1 MTTTTT
7 ERPRTRQ
14 RYRPTE
20 LDTVPAVSALLQ
32 RLGLGR
38 FDPEAVTAFG
48 GRNDNWAGPT
58 TTGEQ
63 VFVKTVAPLPDD
75 GVCPELER
83 ALSFEELAGSLP
95 PGSALRS
102 PELLGADPAAGVTVH
117 RLVPGA
123 RSGAELALDG
133 EFDEELCRDAGRA
146 IGTLHGLGAVDGLD
160 TGEAPLPP
168 LKWLKALPWSA
179 VQERSMAQI
188 AAWQLVQDDTEVVAA
203 LHRLRD
209 AERTVPRTPAH
220 CDLRF
225 DQFIRAE
232 EGTGELYLVDW
243 EEFRLADPAR
253 DVGAFAGE
261 WLFHA
266 TYSVFAPT
274 EAAPGRREDSAGF
287 GLTHEEIVA
296 RGSASLRRHLP
307 RIAAF
312 WQGYLECRPLG
323 RALDAGLPERAAAYA
338 GWHMYDRLIATAE
351 SHATLNPVARAAAG
365 IGRTV
370 LLDPASAARTL
381 GLSLTEP
388 AGPSGPL
395 NASAASASSAVV
407 NASAA
412 VATAY
417 AVNAVNASADSAT
430 SAAACAAS
438 TANAVES
445 SAASASSAAVN
456 ALATS
461 ASSAVAQAV
470 NVVNASNASN
480 VSNGSSNR

>member
-1 MTTTTT
+1 MTTMTTTTT
-7 ERPRTRQ
+7 EQPRTRQ

-20 LDTVPAVSALLQ
+20 LETVPAVNALLE

-38 FDPEAVTAFG
+38 LDAEAVTAFG
-48 GRNDNWAGPT
+48 GRNDNWAGPA

-63 VFVKTVAPLPDD
+63 VFVKTVALLPDGD
-75 GVCPELER
+75 CPELER
-83 ALSFEELAGSLP
+83 ALSFEELASRRLP
-95 PGSALRS
+95 PGSPLRS
-102 PELLGADPAAGVTVH
+102 PALLGADRAAGVTVH

-133 EFDEELCRDAGRA
+133 EFDDELCRAAGRA
-146 IGTLHGLGAVDGLD
+146 VGTLHGLGPAEDVD

-168 LKWLKALPWSA
+168 LAWLKALPWSA

-209 AERTVPRTPAH
+209 LEKTVPHGPTH

-232 EGTGELYLVDW
+232 EGAGDLYLCDW

-266 TYSVFAPT
+266 AYSVFAPT
-274 EAAPGRREDSAGF
+274 GEGEGQGQGGGTGQPGPAAGF

-307 RIAAF
+307 RIGAF
-312 WQGYLECRPLG
+312 WRGYLECRTP
-323 RALDAGLPERAAAYA
+323 DAGLPERAAAYA
-338 GWHMYDRLIATAE
+338 GWHMFDRLIATAE
-351 SHATLNPVARAAAG
+351 AHATLNPVARAAAG

-370 LLDPASAARTL
+370 LLDPAAAARTL
-381 GLSLTEP
+381 GLTLP
-388 AGPSGPL
+388 
-395 NASAASASSAVV
+395 ASSLP
-407 NASAA
+407 ASLPGQSLP
-412 VATAY
+412 TA
-417 AVNAVNASADSAT
+417 S
-430 SAAACAAS
+430 
-438 TANAVES
+438 
-445 SAASASSAAVN
+445 
-456 ALATS
+456 LP
-461 ASSAVAQAV
+461 AQSPKAPSHP
-470 NVVNASNASN
+470 APSLSK
-480 VSNGSSNR
+480 GSSHR

>member
-7 ERPRTRQ
+7 ERPPTRQ

-20 LDTVPAVSALLQ
+20 LETVPAVNVLLE

-38 FDPEAVTAFG
+38 LDPSAVTAFG

-63 VFVKTVAPLPDD
+63 VFVKTVALTPDGD
-75 GVCPELER
+75 CPELQR
-83 ALSFEELAGSLP
+83 ALSFEELAERRLP
-95 PGSALRS
+95 PGSPLRS
-102 PELLGADPAAGVTVH
+102 PALLGADRAAGVTVH

-133 EFDEELCRDAGRA
+133 DFDDELCRAAGRA
-146 IGTLHGLGAVDGLD
+146 VGALHGLGPAEDVD

-168 LKWLKALPWSA
+168 LAWLKALPWSA

-209 AERTVPRTPAH
+209 LEKTVPHAPTH

-232 EGTGELYLVDW
+232 EGAGDLYLCDW

-274 EAAPGRREDSAGF
+274 GEGTPRQDSDTAGF
-287 GLTHEEIVA
+287 GLSHEEIVA

-307 RIAAF
+307 RISAF
-312 WQGYLECRPLG
+312 WQGYLESRTP
-323 RALDAGLPERAAAYA
+323 DAGLPGRAAAYA
-338 GWHMYDRLIATAE
+338 GWHMFDRLIATAE

-370 LLDPASAARTL
+370 LLGPDAAARTL
-381 GLSLTEP
+381 GLTP
-388 AGPSGPL
+388 ASDTQ
-395 NASAASASSAVV
+395 AADAHPHRPRRHARPEV
-407 NASAA
+407 AA
-412 VATAY
+412 APDDPHPPHG
-417 AVNAVNASADSAT
+417 SADPHDPPASPAT
-430 SAAACAAS
+430 RDTQDAQDAHAPRDVRVT
-438 TANAVES
+438 TAR
-445 SAASASSAAVN
+445 
-456 ALATS
+456 
-461 ASSAVAQAV
+461 
-470 NVVNASNASN
+470 
-480 VSNGSSNR
+480 NGSTPR

>member
-7 ERPRTRQ
+7 DRPPTRQ

-20 LDTVPAVSALLQ
+20 LETVPAVNALLE

-38 FDPEAVTAFG
+38 LDAAAVTAFG

-63 VFVKTVAPLPDD
+63 VFVKTVALTPDGD
-75 GVCPELER
+75 CPELQR
-83 ALSFEELAGSLP
+83 ALSFEELAERRLPSGSP
-95 PGSALRS
+95 LRS
-102 PELLGADPAAGVTVH
+102 PALLGADRAAGVTVH

-133 EFDEELCRDAGRA
+133 DFDDELCRAAGRA
-146 IGTLHGLGAVDGLD
+146 VGALHGLGPAENVD

-168 LKWLKALPWSA
+168 LAWLKALPWSA

-209 AERTVPRTPAH
+209 LEKTVPHAPTH

-225 DQFIRAE
+225 DQFIRAR
-232 EGTGELYLVDW
+232 EGTGDLYLCDW

-274 EAAPGRREDSAGF
+274 GEGTPQQEGGTPGF
-287 GLTHEEIVA
+287 GLSHEEIVA

-307 RIAAF
+307 RISAF
-312 WQGYLECRPLG
+312 WQGYLEFRTP
-323 RALDAGLPERAAAYA
+323 DAGLPGRAAAYA
-338 GWHMYDRLIATAE
+338 GWHMFDRLIATAE

-370 LLDPASAARTL
+370 LLGPEAAAHTLGLTPASDAHTPRGSAGPRNLPASPQPSGTSAARTHPYRP
-381 GLSLTEP
+381 GRHTGPREEAAPDGPHPPHGSTDPHGPP
-388 AGPSGPL
+388 APL
-395 NASAASASSAVV
+395 RNRDTQDSHAPRDVRA
-407 NASAA
+407 
-412 VATAY
+412 ATAR
-417 AVNAVNASADSAT
+417 
-430 SAAACAAS
+430 
-438 TANAVES
+438 
-445 SAASASSAAVN
+445 
-456 ALATS
+456 
-461 ASSAVAQAV
+461 
-470 NVVNASNASN
+470 
-480 VSNGSSNR
+480 NGSTPR

>member
-1 MTTTTT
+1 MTITTDTPT
-7 ERPRTRQ
+7 RTDPAQPVRTRQ

-20 LDTVPAVSALLQ
+20 LGTVPAVNALLE
-32 RLGLGR
+32 RLGLGSL
-38 FDPEAVTAFG
+38 DASAVTAFG

-63 VFVKTVAPLPDD
+63 VFVKTVTPLPD
-75 GVCPELER
+75 GGCPELER
-83 ALSFEELAGSLP
+83 ALSFEESAARWLPSGSP
-95 PGSALRS
+95 LRS
-102 PELLGADPAAGVTVH
+102 PELLGADPSAGVTVH

-133 EFDEELCRDAGRA
+133 DFDDALCRAAGRA
-146 IGTLHGLGAVDGLD
+146 VGTLHTLPAGAGLD

-168 LKWLKALPWSA
+168 LAWLRALPWSA

-188 AAWQLVQDDTEVVAA
+188 AAWQLVQDDSEVVDA
-203 LHRLRD
+203 LARLREGE
-209 AERTVPRTPAH
+209 ANVPHAPTH

-225 DQFIRAE
+225 DQFIGAD
-232 EGTGELYLVDW
+232 EGRGPLYLCDW

-274 EAAPGRREDSAGF
+274 GDAGDAGDAGDDRRGGGAGF
-287 GLTHEEIVA
+287 GLAHEEIIG

-307 RIAAF
+307 RVHAF
-312 WQGYLECRPLG
+312 WQGYLECRTP
-323 RALDAGLPERAAAYA
+323 DPGLPERAAAYA

-370 LLDPASAARTL
+370 LLNPASAARTL
-381 GLSLTEP
+381 GLTTDHP
-388 AGPSGPL
+388 
-395 NASAASASSAVV
+395 
-407 NASAA
+407 
-412 VATAY
+412 
-417 AVNAVNASADSAT
+417 
-430 SAAACAAS
+430 
-438 TANAVES
+438 
-445 SAASASSAAVN
+445 
-456 ALATS
+456 
-461 ASSAVAQAV
+461 
-470 NVVNASNASN
+470 
-480 VSNGSSNR
+480 NGSHHR

>member
-1 MTTTTT
+1 MTTMTTSTT
-7 ERPRTRQ
+7 EQPRTRQ

-20 LDTVPAVSALLQ
+20 LETVPAVNALLE

-38 FDPEAVTAFG
+38 LDAEAVTAFG

-63 VFVKTVAPLPDD
+63 VFVKTVALLPDGD
-75 GVCPELER
+75 CPELER
-83 ALSFEELAGSLP
+83 ALSFEELAARRLP
-95 PGSALRS
+95 PGSPLRL
-102 PELLGADPAAGVTVH
+102 PALLGADRAAGVTVH

-133 EFDEELCRDAGRA
+133 EFDDELCRAAGRA
-146 IGTLHGLGAVDGLD
+146 VGALHALGPAEDVD

-168 LKWLKALPWSA
+168 LAWLKALPWSA

-209 AERTVPRTPAH
+209 LEKTVPHGPTH

-232 EGTGELYLVDW
+232 EGAGALFLCDW

-266 TYSVFAPT
+266 AYSVFAPT
-274 EAAPGRREDSAGF
+274 GEGTGQPEPAAGF

-307 RIAAF
+307 RIGAF
-312 WQGYLECRPLG
+312 WRGYLECRTP
-323 RALDAGLPERAAAYA
+323 DAGLPERAAAYA
-338 GWHMYDRLIATAE
+338 GWHMFDRLIATAE
-351 SHATLNPVARAAAG
+351 AHATLNPVARAAAG

-370 LLDPASAARTL
+370 LLDPAAAARTL
-381 GLSLTEP
+381 GLTLPAPSLP
-388 AGPSGPL
+388 DQSLPDQSLPDPSL
-395 NASAASASSAVV
+395 
-407 NASAA
+407 
-412 VATAY
+412 
-417 AVNAVNASADSAT
+417 
-430 SAAACAAS
+430 
-438 TANAVES
+438 
-445 SAASASSAAVN
+445 
-456 ALATS
+456 
-461 ASSAVAQAV
+461 
-470 NVVNASNASN
+470 
-480 VSNGSSNR
+480 SNGSSHR

>member
-1 MTTTTT
+1 MTITTDTPT
-7 ERPRTRQ
+7 RTDPAQPVRTRQ

-20 LDTVPAVSALLQ
+20 LGTVPAVNALLE
-32 RLGLGR
+32 RLGLGSL
-38 FDPEAVTAFG
+38 DASAVTAFG

-63 VFVKTVAPLPDD
+63 VFVKTVTPLPD
-75 GVCPELER
+75 GSCPELER
-83 ALSFEELAGSLP
+83 ALSFEESAARWLPGGSP
-95 PGSALRS
+95 LRS

-133 EFDEELCRDAGRA
+133 DFDDVLCRAAGHA
-146 IGTLHGLGAVDGLD
+146 VGTLHTLPAGDGLD

-168 LKWLKALPWSA
+168 LAWLRALPWGA

-188 AAWQLVQDDTEVVAA
+188 AAWQLVQDDSEVVDA
-203 LHRLRD
+203 LARLREGE
-209 AERTVPRTPAH
+209 ANVPHAPTH

-225 DQFIRAE
+225 DQFIGAD
-232 EGTGELYLVDW
+232 EGRGPLYLCDW

-274 EAAPGRREDSAGF
+274 GDAGDAGDAGDDRRGGGAGF
-287 GLTHEEIVA
+287 GLVHEEIIG

-307 RIAAF
+307 RVHSF
-312 WQGYLECRPLG
+312 WQGYLECRTP
-323 RALDAGLPERAAAYA
+323 DPGLPERAAAYA

-370 LLDPASAARTL
+370 LLNPASAARTL
-381 GLSLTEP
+381 GLTTDHP
-388 AGPSGPL
+388 
-395 NASAASASSAVV
+395 
-407 NASAA
+407 
-412 VATAY
+412 
-417 AVNAVNASADSAT
+417 
-430 SAAACAAS
+430 
-438 TANAVES
+438 
-445 SAASASSAAVN
+445 
-456 ALATS
+456 
-461 ASSAVAQAV
+461 
-470 NVVNASNASN
+470 
-480 VSNGSSNR
+480 NGSHHR

>member
-1 MTTTTT
+1 MTTLTTVSTTTT
-7 ERPRTRQ
+7 EQPRTRQ

-20 LDTVPAVSALLQ
+20 LATVPAVNALLE
-32 RLGLGR
+32 RIGLGPL
-38 FDPEAVTAFG
+38 DAEAVTAFG

-63 VFVKTVAPLPDD
+63 VFVKTVALLPD
-75 GVCPELER
+75 GGCPELER
-83 ALSFEELAGSLP
+83 ALSFEELAARRLP
-95 PGSALRS
+95 SASPLRS
-102 PELLGADPAAGVTVH
+102 PALIGADRAAGVTVH

-133 EFDEELCRDAGRA
+133 EFDDELCREAGRA
-146 IGTLHGLGAVDGLD
+146 VGALHGLGPAEDVD

-168 LKWLKALPWSA
+168 LAWLKALPWSA

-209 AERTVPRTPAH
+209 LEKTVPHAPTH

-232 EGTGELYLVDW
+232 EGTGDLYLCDW

-266 TYSVFAPT
+266 AYSVFAPT
-274 EAAPGRREDSAGF
+274 GEGTGQPEPAAGF
-287 GLTHEEIVA
+287 GLTHEEIVT

-307 RIAAF
+307 RIGAF
-312 WQGYLECRPLG
+312 WQGYLESRTP
-323 RALDAGLPERAAAYA
+323 DAGLPERAAAYA

-370 LLDPASAARTL
+370 LLDPATAARTL
-381 GLSLTEP
+381 GLTLPGTVVSAPVLP
-388 AGPSGPL
+388 GPPL
-395 NASAASASSAVV
+395 P
-407 NASAA
+407 
-412 VATAY
+412 
-417 AVNAVNASADSAT
+417 DHP
-430 SAAACAAS
+430 
-438 TANAVES
+438 
-445 SAASASSAAVN
+445 
-456 ALATS
+456 L
-461 ASSAVAQAV
+461 
-470 NVVNASNASN
+470 
-480 VSNGSSNR
+480 SNGSSPR

>member
-1 MTTTTT
+1 MTITTDTPT
-7 ERPRTRQ
+7 RTDPAQPVRTRQ

-20 LDTVPAVSALLQ
+20 LGTVPAVNALLE

-38 FDPEAVTAFG
+38 LDASAVTAFG

-63 VFVKTVAPLPDD
+63 VFVKTVTPLPD
-75 GVCPELER
+75 GGCPELER
-83 ALSFEELAGSLP
+83 ALSFEESAARWLPGGSP
-95 PGSALRS
+95 LRS

-133 EFDEELCRDAGRA
+133 DFDDALCRAAGRA
-146 IGTLHGLGAVDGLD
+146 VGTLHTLPAGDGLD

-168 LKWLKALPWSA
+168 LAWLRALPWSA

-188 AAWQLVQDDTEVVAA
+188 AAWQLVQDDGEVVDA
-203 LHRLRD
+203 LARLREGE
-209 AERTVPRTPAH
+209 ASVPHAPTH

-225 DQFIRAE
+225 DQFIGAD
-232 EGTGELYLVDW
+232 EGRGPLYLCDW

-274 EAAPGRREDSAGF
+274 GDAGDDVDDVDDRRGGGAGF
-287 GLTHEEIVA
+287 DLPHEEIIG

-307 RIAAF
+307 RVHAF
-312 WQGYLECRPLG
+312 WQGYLECRTP
-323 RALDAGLPERAAAYA
+323 DPGLPERAAAYA

-370 LLDPASAARTL
+370 LLNPGGAARTL
-381 GLSLTEP
+381 GLTLP
-388 AGPSGPL
+388 DG
-395 NASAASASSAVV
+395 
-407 NASAA
+407 
-412 VATAY
+412 
-417 AVNAVNASADSAT
+417 SAD
-430 SAAACAAS
+430 
-438 TANAVES
+438 
-445 SAASASSAAVN
+445 
-456 ALATS
+456 
-461 ASSAVAQAV
+461 
-470 NVVNASNASN
+470 
-480 VSNGSSNR
+480 

>member
-1 MTTTTT
+1 MTITTDTPT
-7 ERPRTRQ
+7 RTDPAEPVRTRQ

-20 LDTVPAVSALLQ
+20 LGTVPAVNALLE

-38 FDPEAVTAFG
+38 LDAAAVTAFG

-58 TTGEQ
+58 TTGGQ
-63 VFVKTVAPLPDD
+63 VFVKTVTPLPD
-75 GVCPELER
+75 GNCPELER
-83 ALSFEELAGSLP
+83 ALSFEESAARWLPGGSP
-95 PGSALRS
+95 LRS

-133 EFDEELCRDAGRA
+133 DFDDALCRAAGRA
-146 IGTLHGLGAVDGLD
+146 VGTLHTLPAGDGLD

-168 LKWLKALPWSA
+168 LPWLRALPWSA

-188 AAWQLVQDDTEVVAA
+188 AAWQLVQDDGEVVDA
-203 LHRLRD
+203 LTRLREGE
-209 AERTVPRTPAH
+209 AGVPHAPTH

-225 DQFIRAE
+225 DQFIGAD
-232 EGTGELYLVDW
+232 EGRGPLYLCDW

-274 EAAPGRREDSAGF
+274 GDAGDDRRGGGAGF
-287 GLTHEEIVA
+287 GLAHEEIIG

-307 RIAAF
+307 RVHAF
-312 WQGYLECRPLG
+312 WQGYLECRTP
-323 RALDAGLPERAAAYA
+323 DAGLPERAAAYA

-370 LLDPASAARTL
+370 LLNPGGAARTL
-381 GLSLTEP
+381 GLTLP
-388 AGPSGPL
+388 DG
-395 NASAASASSAVV
+395 
-407 NASAA
+407 
-412 VATAY
+412 
-417 AVNAVNASADSAT
+417 SAD
-430 SAAACAAS
+430 
-438 TANAVES
+438 
-445 SAASASSAAVN
+445 
-456 ALATS
+456 
-461 ASSAVAQAV
+461 
-470 NVVNASNASN
+470 
-480 VSNGSSNR
+480 R

>member
-1 MTTTTT
+1 MTITTDTAT
-7 ERPRTRQ
+7 RTDPAEPVRTRQ

-20 LDTVPAVSALLQ
+20 LGTVPAVNALLE

-38 FDPEAVTAFG
+38 LDTAAVTAFG

-63 VFVKTVAPLPDD
+63 VFVKTVTPLPD
-75 GVCPELER
+75 GGCPELER
-83 ALSFEELAGSLP
+83 ALSFEESATRWLPSGSP
-95 PGSALRS
+95 LRS
-102 PELLGADPAAGVTVH
+102 PRLLGADPAAGVTVH

-133 EFDEELCRDAGRA
+133 EFDDALCRAAGRA
-146 IGTLHGLGAVDGLD
+146 VGTLHSLPPGDGLD

-168 LKWLKALPWSA
+168 LAWLRALPWSA
-179 VQERSMAQI
+179 VRERSMAQI
-188 AAWQLVQDDTEVVAA
+188 AAWQLVQDDAEVVDA
-203 LHRLRD
+203 LARLREGE
-209 AERTVPRTPAH
+209 AGVPHAPTH

-225 DQFIRAE
+225 DQFIGAD
-232 EGTGELYLVDW
+232 EGRGPLYLCDW

-274 EAAPGRREDSAGF
+274 GEAVTAGGSGDGGGGGDSGDGGNERRGAGSGSGSAADTF
-287 GLTHEEIVA
+287 GLAHEEIIA

-307 RIAAF
+307 RVHAF
-312 WQGYLECRPLG
+312 WQGYLECRTP
-323 RALDAGLPERAAAYA
+323 DAGLPARAAAYA

-370 LLDPASAARTL
+370 LLDPAGAARTL
-381 GLSLTEP
+381 GLTLP
-388 AGPSGPL
+388 ATG
-395 NASAASASSAVV
+395 AA
-407 NASAA
+407 
-412 VATAY
+412 
-417 AVNAVNASADSAT
+417 
-430 SAAACAAS
+430 
-438 TANAVES
+438 
-445 SAASASSAAVN
+445 
-456 ALATS
+456 
-461 ASSAVAQAV
+461 
-470 NVVNASNASN
+470 
-480 VSNGSSNR
+480 R